1 MLKKILKV
9 VIASSLAF
17 CTLNFTGKSMLT
29 NVQALEETQSTK
41 EYELYP
47 IPHSIRYTGQDFIL
61 RDNLNVVF
69 GEGIDK
75 ETKERLK
82 EVAALKNLNVKN
94 GTEIEDTNKTTNV
107 LVGIYNSGDVADE
120 YVKADKSTLFEK
132 LDSYYLSIDNGTIVI
147 LGKDTDAAFYGLT
160 TLYHIFAQ
168 MDSRTILNL
177 TIEDYADVKSR
188 GFIEGYYG
196 NPWSTSD
203 RCDLMEWGGYYKL
216 NSYFYAPKDDAKH
229 RTQWNILY
237 TDDEIKNKIDPLV
250 KAGNDSKCRFVFAL
264 HPFPHGNSFKKI

>member
-47 IPHSIRYTGQDFIL
+47 IPHSIHYTGQDFIL

-94 GTEIEDTNKTTNV
+94 GTEIE
-107 LVGIYNSGDVADE
+107 G
-120 YVKADKSTLFEK
+120 
-132 LDSYYLSIDNGTIVI
+132 
-147 LGKDTDAAFYGLT
+147 
-160 TLYHIFAQ
+160 
-168 MDSRTILNL
+168 M
-177 TIEDYADVKSR
+177 
-188 GFIEGYYG
+188 
-196 NPWSTSD
+196 
-203 RCDLMEWGGYYKL
+203 
-216 NSYFYAPKDDAKH
+216 AK
-229 RTQWNILY
+229 Q
-237 TDDEIKNKIDPLV
+237 
-250 KAGNDSKCRFVFAL
+250 
-264 HPFPHGNSFKKI
+264 

>member
-47 IPHSIRYTGQDFIL
+47 IPHSIHYTGQDFIL

-107 LVGIYNSGDVADE
+107 LVGIYNSRDVADE

-132 LDSYYLSIDNGTIVI
+132 LDSYYLWYNCYFGKRYRCSILWFDN
-147 LGKDTDAAFYGLT
+147 
-160 TLYHIFAQ
+160 
-168 MDSRTILNL
+168 
-177 TIEDYADVKSR
+177 
-188 GFIEGYYG
+188 FI
-196 NPWSTSD
+196 
-203 RCDLMEWGGYYKL
+203 
-216 NSYFYAPKDDAKH
+216 SYIC
-229 RTQWNILY
+229 TN
-237 TDDEIKNKIDPLV
+237 
-250 KAGNDSKCRFVFAL
+250 G
-264 HPFPHGNSFKKI
+264 